1 LADPT
6 PVATVVTSVPTPR
19 DIARGEK
26 FTREAFVHAGETT
39 EDALG
44 PASARRRALDA
55 ALVELDAG
63 AKVPSPEWRRRYSL
77 MLGLER
83 VLSDDEPKL
92 ADGTSLNP
100 HQVDALS
107 GTLAAL
113 LAEAQRNGGAPPE
126 SAAPVLAVD
135 DEDEDY
141 ADDPLP
147 EAVAEEDELDDD
159 EDDDDEPVDMTPLD
173 IEIDIGDDE
182 DDDESEEEPEEDG
195 AEMALDEDQLDE
207 APDDPNAH
215 KRFWFEHA
223 TGAGKTV
230 AAMGFV
236 DASRTG
242 GVLIL
247 THRRNLVDQFHG
259 ELKDRGYAKR
269 ITPALLR
276 GKDNANGPVTVETY
290 QWFVRNAG
298 KISEAY
304 SIVICDEAH
313 TALGEKT
320 SASIRA
326 WTGPIFIGMT
336 ATGALIARHV
346 TDLFPTQTSR
356 FDLAQAARRGVI
368 SPLRC
373 VRIPPGV
380 GVKTIAKVPLRRG
393 EVDVEFDQEMLAE
406 LLDQGPFNFA
416 AADLYKTRFN
426 GVPGVIYAAGVKHAY
441 NLAEAFREQGVKAMA
456 VSGETRKRDLA
467 EILARYERGDI
478 DVLVNAQLLAEGWN
492 SPRATVCMH
501 LAPTASKRIYQQRVG
516 RVTRRN
522 PGKEA
527 GIVVDFVAP
536 ETKNDDAVVTLHSLL
551 DRDVYRGGAIVV
563 GPVRRG
569 RGRRLRVER
578 RVLPVTSDEDRRI
591 EVFEREL
598 WRIAVEHLPYGE
610 QIQWAALAG
619 ARVAPSGWRRA
630 RAMLHFD
637 REGAIKRAF
646 LLTAV
651 QRNNNPQL
659 RVRALQEIAA
669 SRDGEA
675 FDSAIDEIGTWT
687 REERRE
693 GTKVML
699 LALAE
704 KRIGRRDQANAWIWR
719 LASYTRDVHEEYAV
733 QRWPETKR
741 LLGLLVNSS
750 GAAHARNARRLV
762 HAARKQD
769 RRLSAA
775 LLAAAVAHS
784 PEGEEIL
791 RGARTRL
798 ARKPSALSR
807 ELLRNFPKSRG
818 RRGSRRRRKKG
829 AGDLGEGTLVSQ
841 VAGGGGVGG
850 GATIDDGEGQAD
862 GQQQQRSGSRRSRSR
877 NGRAARASAAA
888 AAAAAAAAG
897 ADDGAAASEQVSP
910 VEPQSNGRGGSE
922 DGGAAPERGSR
933 RSRSRSRRS
942 APATPTE
949 EAHAVEA
956 IAGAA
961 AALAA
966 ARGPKERPSSEDD
979 LAQGSRTRSRRSR
992 GRAGTD
998 GGASEPVV
1006 AQNPVAAAAAPA
1018 GGTAPGAETAPAAE
1032 TAPFA
1037 ATAPAAQTAP
1047 SAETAPSAG
1056 PAPAAEPAGTE
1067 SASKPRR
1074 AVSRRAAVKPAP
1086 EERAQDEAAVKP
1098 AAEDESPTAPTARRV
1113 RSRRVVPDAQPEAD
1127 GTPKPTALR
1136 RAKAAAAEDAPSDS
1150 GRVRRAKAAG
1160 TTDTPAETTPRASAA
1175 TDEALPTA
1183 AKPKRRT
1190 KAGNAGDAAAK
1201 PTRRTKATAAK
1212 ALPADATPAR
1222 RTPAAAEDA
1231 AADATPTPRLSAA
1244 ADESPTSAAKPA
1256 RATKVTAAA
1265 DTKPARRTKTTA
1277 TTETPA
1283 DAKPARGTKTTA
1295 TTDTPADAKPTR
1307 RTKTTATTDTTADA
1321 KPTRRTKT
1329 TATTDAKP
1337 ARRGK
1342 AATIDASADAK
1353 PARRTTATTDT
1364 PADAKSHSQA
1374 ATVDAPAA
1382 IKPVRRAKAAA
1393 DEAATPRPKRRT
1405 PVKRAAATP
1414 DAGDAAD
1421 TPATGDDVES
1431 AA

>member
-1 LADPT
+1 MADPT
-6 PVATVVTSVPTPR
+6 PVAAVVTSVPKPG
-19 DIARGEK
+19 DISRAEK
-26 FTREAFVHAGETT
+26 FTREAFVHAGEST

-44 PASARRRALDA
+44 RGTARRHALDA
-55 ALVELDAG
+55 ALLEIDAG

-92 ADGTSLNP
+92 ADGTALNP

-107 GTLAAL
+107 GTLTAL
-113 LAEAQRNGGAPPE
+113 LAEAQRNGHAPVE
-126 SAAPVLAVD
+126 YAAPVLAVD
-135 DEDEDY
+135 DEDDDY
-141 ADDPLP
+141 ADEP
-147 EAVAEEDELDDD
+147 EPVAIVEDDEDFNGDDD
-159 EDDDDEPVDMTPLD
+159 EDDEPEDLTPLD

-182 DDDESEEEPEEDG
+182 DDDDEPEDEPDED
-195 AEMALDEDQLDE
+195 APEAPLDEDQLEE

-242 GVLIL
+242 GILIL

-269 ITPALLR
+269 ITPALLQ
-276 GKDNANGPVTVETY
+276 GKDSANGPVTVETY

-320 SASIRA
+320 SAAIRK

-368 SPLRC
+368 APLRC
-373 VRIPPGV
+373 VRIPPGP
-380 GVKTIAKVPLRRG
+380 GVRTIAKVPLRRG

-441 NLAEAFREQGVKAMA
+441 NLAEAFREAGVKAMG
-456 VSGETRKRDLA
+456 VSGETRKRELA
-467 EILARYERGDI
+467 EILARYERGEI
-478 DVLVNAQLLAEGWN
+478 DVLINAQLLAEGWN

-536 ETKNDDAVVTLHSLL
+536 DTKNDDPVVTLHSLL

-651 QRNNNPQL
+651 QRNKNPQL

-669 SRDGEA
+669 SRDPEA
-675 FDSAIDEIGTWT
+675 FDSAIDEIGGWT
-687 REERRE
+687 RDERRE

-775 LLAAAVAHS
+775 LLAAAIAHT

-829 AGDLGEGTLVSQ
+829 AGEAGEVPVAAQ
-841 VAGGGGVGG
+841 VAGDGV
-850 GATIDDGEGQAD
+850 ALETAASQDEQP
-862 GQQQQRSGSRRSRSR
+862 RTSRRSRSR
-877 NGRAARASAAA
+877 AGRAARAAA
-888 AAAAAAAAG
+888 AAAASADGATTPEPARPQASDADEPQAPPAEQALATA
-897 ADDGAAASEQVSP
+897 ADDA
-910 VEPQSNGRGGSE
+910 R
-922 DGGAAPERGSR
+922 
-933 RSRSRSRRS
+933 
-942 APATPTE
+942 T
-949 EAHAVEA
+949 VEA
-956 IAGAA
+956 IEGVA

-966 ARGPKERPSSEDD
+966 ARGSREPGEPVPSSSD
-979 LAQGSRTRSRRSR
+979 ATPKRRARRTAAKATA
-992 GRAGTD
+992 AG
-998 GGASEPVV
+998 
-1006 AQNPVAAAAAPA
+1006 AAPA
-1018 GGTAPGAETAPAAE
+1018 GADEAPKPKPRTRRATTKTAAEAPATTDADDTPKPKPRTRRATTTKAATDAGVE
-1032 TAPFA
+1032 APKPKPRTRRATTKA
-1037 ATAPAAQTAP
+1037 ATAPAADAAVDAP
-1047 SAETAPSAG
+1047 KPKPRTRRATTKAAT
-1056 PAPAAEPAGTE
+1056 APAADAAVEAAP
-1067 SASKPRR
+1067 KPRTRR
-1074 AVSRRAAVKPAP
+1074 ATTKAATAPGADAGVEAPKPKPRARRATTKVPSDDAATAVDAPMAKPRTRRAAAT
-1086 EERAQDEAAVKP
+1086 P
-1098 AAEDESPTAPTARRV
+1098 AADET
-1113 RSRRVVPDAQPEAD
+1113 
-1127 GTPKPTALR
+1127 
-1136 RAKAAAAEDAPSDS
+1136 
-1150 GRVRRAKAAG
+1150 
-1160 TTDTPAETTPRASAA
+1160 
-1175 TDEALPTA
+1175 
-1183 AKPKRRT
+1183 AKPKPR
-1190 KAGNAGDAAAK
+1190 
-1201 PTRRTKATAAK
+1201 TRRGA
-1212 ALPADATPAR
+1212 ATP
-1222 RTPAAAEDA
+1222 
-1231 AADATPTPRLSAA
+1231 
-1244 ADESPTSAAKPA
+1244 
-1256 RATKVTAAA
+1256 
-1265 DTKPARRTKTTA
+1265 
-1277 TTETPA
+1277 
-1283 DAKPARGTKTTA
+1283 
-1295 TTDTPADAKPTR
+1295 
-1307 RTKTTATTDTTADA
+1307 
-1321 KPTRRTKT
+1321 
-1329 TATTDAKP
+1329 
-1337 ARRGK
+1337 
-1342 AATIDASADAK
+1342 
-1353 PARRTTATTDT
+1353 
-1364 PADAKSHSQA
+1364 
-1374 ATVDAPAA
+1374 
-1382 IKPVRRAKAAA
+1382 AA
-1393 DEAATPRPKRRT
+1393 DEAAKPKPRARRGAAKPAGDDAPDSAPKPRAR
-1405 PVKRAAATP
+1405 RAAKPVVT
-1414 DAGDAAD
+1414 AA
-1421 TPATGDDVES
+1421 PATDAPTSIPDDGVES